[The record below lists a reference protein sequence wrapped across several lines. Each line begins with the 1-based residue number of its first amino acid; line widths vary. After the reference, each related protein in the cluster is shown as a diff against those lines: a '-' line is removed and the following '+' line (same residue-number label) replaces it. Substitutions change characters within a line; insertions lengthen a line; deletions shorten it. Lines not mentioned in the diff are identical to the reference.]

1 VSTTTLSLQE
11 QTLGIAKVSRILDEL
26 EQRWAGLDAELDACS
41 SERRKYQLLD
51 TILGSLDA
59 LDVAGAADLFWN
71 REITRYSPDK
81 QLQKV
86 RENLAAF
93 EGKVADLEVRRRQ
106 IQSEIDVETDNL
118 RSLNHGLVELEE
130 EAEALRQEFQVFRDP
145 SEIPYRPLVMP
156 WSRNGEDD
164 RRYRKILLAS
174 IFISLSVGSV
184 VFFFKPG
191 HEKRREEFIPEHVAE
206 LIVKK
211 KEEPKKPEHKPQDN
225 KSLDRTT
232 TAKAAN
238 PQTARQPAADSTPS
252 ATPVTDN
259 STSATPGTPDAQQT
273 ARASAQTKGVLA
285 HQNEFAGLIDSSGA
299 VKVGA
304 EGVVSNTGQIA
315 AGTATT
321 RSLIVSQVGGGSG
334 GINVAAISRN
344 GNGGGGAGG
353 AGTGTGGGGGGSG
366 FGGSGLGGGGSS
378 ITGGGGGV
386 KVAKVQSST
395 GAAAADARPLSDAAA
410 PSRTDEEIQI
420 VFDRYKAALYRIYNR
435 ELRNDP
441 SLRGKMVL
449 RLTIEPDGHVSA
461 CAVKS
466 TDLASAALSTEVV
479 ERCSSSISAQSR
491 ACPRS
496 RSSIRSTFCRRR
508 SHPAHALSSQQVST
522 SRSAAAAITC
532 EARKA
537 LATDVTR
544 RPWNCATARC
554 SASGLSVSRFE
565 TWVAP

>member
-1 VSTTTLSLQE
+1 MSTTTLSLQE

-26 EQRWAGLDAELDACS
+26 EQRRADLDAQLDACS
-41 SERRKYQLLD
+41 SERRKYQLLG
-51 TILGSLDA
+51 TILDSLDE

-71 REITRYSPDK
+71 REITSYSPDK
-81 QLQKV
+81 QLRKAQEHV
-86 RENLAAF
+86 AAF
-93 EGKVADLEVRRRQ
+93 EDKVADIEIRRDQ

-118 RSLNHGLVELEE
+118 RHLNGELVALEE
-130 EAEALRQEFQVFRDP
+130 EAEALRHEFQVFRDP

-164 RRYRKILLAS
+164 RRYRKVFLTSLLV
-174 IFISLSVGSV
+174 SLSLGSI
-184 VFFFKPG
+184 VFLFKPG
-191 HEKRREEFIPEHVAE
+191 HETRQEAFIPEHVAE

-211 KEEPKKPEHKPQDN
+211 KEEPKKPEREQDD
-225 KSLDRTT
+225 KSRDRTT
-232 TAKAAN
+232 APKSVTPN
-238 PQTARQPAADSTPS
+238 PTRPS
-252 ATPVTDN
+252 AVADNDSPSRSPGPLTDN
-259 STSATPGTPDAQQT
+259 PAGMPDAQQV

-285 HQNEFAGLIDSSGA
+285 HQNEFAGLIDSSGP

-321 RSLIVSQVGGGSG
+321 RSLIVSQVAGGSG

-353 AGTGTGGGGGGSG
+353 AGTGTGGGGGGNGS
-366 FGGSGLGGGGSS
+366 GGSGLGGGGSS

-395 GAAAADARPLSDAAA
+395 GTATADARPLSNGAA

-441 SLRGKMVL
+441 SLKGKMVL
-449 RLTIEPDGHVSA
+449 RLTIEPDGRVSA

-466 TDLASAALSTEVV
+466 TDLASPALSAEVV
-479 ERCSSSISAQSR
+479 ERVLKFDFGAKQGVPPITITY
-491 ACPRS
+491 P
-496 RSSIRSTFCRRR
+496 IDFL
-508 SHPAHALSSQQVST
+508 PAA
-522 SRSAAAAITC
+522 
-532 EARKA
+532 
-537 LATDVTR
+537 
-544 RPWNCATARC
+544 
-554 SASGLSVSRFE
+554 
-565 TWVAP
+565 

>member
-26 EQRWAGLDAELDACS
+26 EQRRAYLDAELDACS
-41 SERRKYQLLD
+41 SERRKYHLLG
-51 TILGSLDA
+51 TILDA
-59 LDVAGAADLFWN
+59 LRELDVAGAADLFWN
-71 REITRYSPDK
+71 REITSYSPDK

-86 RENLAAF
+86 HEHVAAF
-93 EGKVADLEVRRRQ
+93 EDKVADIEVRRDQ
-106 IQSEIDVETDNL
+106 VQSEIDVETGNL
-118 RSLNHGLVELEE
+118 RRLNGELVALEE
-130 EAEALRQEFQVFRDP
+130 EAEALRHEFRVFRDP

-164 RRYRKILLAS
+164 RRYRKFFLAS
-174 IFISLSVGSV
+174 LFVSLSLGSV
-184 VFFFKPG
+184 VLLFKPG
-191 HEKRREEFIPEHVAE
+191 HEKRQEEFIPERVAE
-206 LIVKK
+206 LVVKK
-211 KEEPKKPEHKPQDN
+211 KEEPKKPERKTQDN
-225 KSLDRTT
+225 KPLDRTT
-232 TAKAAN
+232 APK
-238 PQTARQPAADSTPS
+238 S
-252 ATPVTDN
+252 ATPQPTRQTSVADKDTPSRSPGPLTDN
-259 STSATPGTPDAQQT
+259 PAGTPDAQQV

-285 HQNEFAGLIDSSGA
+285 HQNEFAGLIDSSGP

-321 RSLIVSQVGGGSG
+321 RSLIVSQVGGSG

-344 GNGGGGAGG
+344 GNGGGGTGG
-353 AGTGTGGGGGGSG
+353 AGTGTGGGGGGNG

-395 GAAAADARPLSDAAA
+395 GAAAADARPLSNGAA

-441 SLRGKMVL
+441 SLKGKMVL

-466 TDLASAALSTEVV
+466 TDLASPALSAEVV
-479 ERCSSSISAQSR
+479 ERVLKFNFGAKQGVPPITITY
-491 ACPRS
+491 P
-496 RSSIRSTFCRRR
+496 IDFL
-508 SHPAHALSSQQVST
+508 PAA
-522 SRSAAAAITC
+522 
-532 EARKA
+532 
-537 LATDVTR
+537 
-544 RPWNCATARC
+544 
-554 SASGLSVSRFE
+554 
-565 TWVAP
+565 

>member
-1 VSTTTLSLQE
+1 MSTTTLSLQE
-11 QTLGIAKVSRILDEL
+11 QTLGIAKVSRVLDEL
-26 EQRWAGLDAELDACS
+26 EQRLAGLDVELHACS
-41 SERRKYQLLD
+41 SERRKYKLLG
-51 TILGSLDA
+51 TILDSLDA
-59 LDVAGAADLFWN
+59 LDALEAADLFWN
-71 REITRYSPDK
+71 RESTGYSPDA

-86 RENLAAF
+86 REHVAAF
-93 EGKVADLEVRRRQ
+93 DGKVADLEVRREQ
-106 IQSEIDVETDNL
+106 IESQIEVETDNL
-118 RSLNHGLVELEE
+118 RSLNHGLAELEE
-130 EAEALRQEFQVFRDP
+130 EAEALRQEFRVFRDP

-164 RRYRKILLAS
+164 RRYRKIFLAS
-174 IFISLSVGSV
+174 LAISLSVGSV
-184 VFFFKPG
+184 VFLFKPG
-191 HEKRREEFIPEHVAE
+191 HEKRQEEFIPEHVAE

-211 KEEPKKPEHKPQDN
+211 KEEPKKPEHRPQDN
-225 KSLDRTT
+225 KSLERATT
-232 TAKAAN
+232 SAKAAN
-238 PQTARQPAADSTPS
+238 PQPTRQAAADSPPS
-252 ATPVTDN
+252 ATPGADP
-259 STSATPGTPDAQQT
+259 SATPGTPDAQQT

-285 HQNEFAGLIDSSGA
+285 HQNEFAGLIDSSGP

-353 AGTGTGGGGGGSG
+353 AGTGTGGGAGGNG

-395 GAAAADARPLSDAAA
+395 GAAAADARPLSDGAT

-466 TDLASAALSTEVV
+466 TDLASANLSAEVV
-479 ERCSSSISAQSR
+479 ERVLKFNFGAKQGVPSITIVY
-491 ACPRS
+491 P
-496 RSSIRSTFCRRR
+496 IDFL
-508 SHPAHALSSQQVST
+508 PAT
-522 SRSAAAAITC
+522 
-532 EARKA
+532 
-537 LATDVTR
+537 
-544 RPWNCATARC
+544 
-554 SASGLSVSRFE
+554 
-565 TWVAP
+565 

>member
-26 EQRWAGLDAELDACS
+26 EQRRADLDAELAACS
-41 SERRKYQLLD
+41 SERRKYHLLG
-51 TILGSLDA
+51 TILDSLGE

-71 REITRYSPDK
+71 REITRYSPDE
-81 QLQKV
+81 QLQKAHERV
-86 RENLAAF
+86 AAF
-93 EGKVADLEVRRRQ
+93 EGKVADIEVRRDQ
-106 IQSEIDVETDNL
+106 VQQEIDVETSNL
-118 RSLNHGLVELEE
+118 RRLNGELVALEE
-130 EAEALRQEFQVFRDP
+130 EAEALRDEFRVFRDP

-164 RRYRKILLAS
+164 RRYRKVFLAS
-174 IFISLSVGSV
+174 LLVSLSLGSV
-184 VFFFKPG
+184 VLLFKPG
-191 HEKRREEFIPEHVAE
+191 QQKRQEEFIPEHVA
-206 LIVKK
+206 LLVVKK
-211 KEEPKKPEHKPQDN
+211 KEEPKKPEPKPQDD
-225 KSLDRTT
+225 KSLDRAA
-232 TAKAAN
+232 TAKAT
-238 PQTARQPAADSTPS
+238 PPPSRQTPVADNDAPARSPG
-252 ATPVTDN
+252 PVTDN
-259 STSATPGTPDAQQT
+259 PAGTPDAQQV

-285 HQNEFAGLIDSSGA
+285 HQNEFAGLIDSSGP

-321 RSLIVSQVGGGSG
+321 RSLIVSQVGGSSG

-344 GNGGGGAGG
+344 GNGGGGTGG
-353 AGTGTGGGGGGSG
+353 AGNGTGGGGGGNG

-386 KVAKVQSST
+386 KVAKVHSAT
-395 GAAAADARPLSDAAA
+395 GTAAADARPLSSGAA

-441 SLRGKMVL
+441 SLKGKMVL

-466 TDLASAALSTEVV
+466 TDLASPTLSSEVV
-479 ERCSSSISAQSR
+479 ERVLKFNFGAKQGVPSITIVY
-491 ACPRS
+491 P
-496 RSSIRSTFCRRR
+496 IDFL
-508 SHPAHALSSQQVST
+508 PAV
-522 SRSAAAAITC
+522 
-532 EARKA
+532 
-537 LATDVTR
+537 
-544 RPWNCATARC
+544 
-554 SASGLSVSRFE
+554 
-565 TWVAP
+565 